1 MSPGFKESAAIGPLA
16 DGSFAYR
23 WPLPSTCE
31 QHDGNQAARLSTA
44 VLACEVQGGRRGS
57 ELGSLKSDMHV
68 EDEAAS
74 RPAFGRGCPARLAV
88 TCCKVRLSKSAS
100 SVRCEATRRLRPR
113 VGFPNVIFYFILF
126 FLLSTATC
134 GLASSVAAGGDLTR
148 QSIFCLRSKPCF
160 TLPAGAATSVWLNWK
175 QMAR

>member
-126 FLLSTATC
+126 FYSQPQLAAWLVRLLQAVTSPANQSSAC
-134 GLASSVAAGGDLTR
+134 GRNPVSLSLLVL
-148 QSIFCLRSKPCF
+148 L
-160 TLPAGAATSVWLNWK
+160 LPFG
-175 QMAR
+175 